1 MNESTF
7 IGLANNAALLVALGL
22 VFDTVVL
29 KPGYEKT
36 YVKILTGIIF
46 GILGIAVMMTPW
58 EFIPGVIFD
67 TRSVILSIGGL
78 FFGILP
84 TLIAMLMTG
93 ALRIFQGGIGAWTG
107 TAVIITSGIFGIL
120 WRHKRKRVLDNISLV
135 ELYIF
140 GIVVHIAMLLW
151 MLSLPWAIAKSV
163 LSNISLPVMILYP
176 TGTLLLGKLMIARLK
191 RKKDRDALSHSEAR
205 WRSLTG
211 NSPDHIL
218 TLDNNLNIQFANFAA
233 PGLTVEELIGTPLHQ
248 YVEGENKQKEIKAIL
263 ESVLK
268 TGEQKTYETE
278 YDIPDGGTIYYETR
292 AVPRRLESSKD
303 IVGLTVSSR
312 NITERKESEKM
323 LEESEERYRG
333 IVEDT
338 PVLVCNF
345 KPDYAIEFVNS
356 AYCSLFEMTYEELI
370 GKSILSLIP
379 EKDRETVTRNIS
391 SLAIDSPVMSHEH
404 QVILPDGNTGWQ
416 EWVNRVFF
424 DKNGEAA
431 YFQSVGIDITDRKM
445 AEKELLESEI
455 KYRALFDNAP
465 IMMHSINNEGNL
477 IEVNQMWIKT
487 LGYKREEAL
496 GKASLSFLTKES
508 REYAFSEMFP
518 EFYEKGYVK
527 DIYYQFIK
535 KNGEIVDVMLS
546 AISEKSETGE
556 IIRSTAILEDITEKK
571 KLEEEKR
578 QHELEKQK
586 IIEIL
591 GLINAS
597 KSIDDLAKIV
607 TTEIKELSKV
617 EAVGLRFR
625 AGEDYPY
632 YTTTGFTKE
641 FVLAENSLCVTDI
654 NGQILKDQ
662 IGNPVLECMCGNII
676 SGRFDP
682 NFPFFTE
689 FGSFWANCTSDL
701 LANTTES
708 DRQARTRNRC
718 NGEGYESVALIPLK
732 ARDEIFGLI
741 QLNDFKKNMFSHQ
754 SINSFERIASNIA
767 NAIENFLVNEKIKFA
782 LKEKETLLHEIH
794 HRVKNNMQVIN
805 SLLKLQSNNIEDKR
819 IKEILKDSQS
829 RVYAMSA
836 VHETLHGS
844 EKLSEI
850 DLKTYLSKITTSIF
864 QTYSTDHRKIKLN
877 SNITESPISINQA
890 YPLGLVINELI
901 SNAMKYAFLDDRTG
915 EISVSMQRHD
925 KELELIVM
933 DNGIGMPKGLDWK
946 NSKSLGL
953 KLVRTL
959 AENQLDGSIEMECYN
974 GTKFTIKFNIET

>member
-527 DIYYQFIK
+527 DIYY
-535 KNGEIVDVMLS
+535 M
-546 AISEKSETGE
+546 T
-556 IIRSTAILEDITEKK
+556 
-571 KLEEEKR
+571 
-578 QHELEKQK
+578 
-586 IIEIL
+586 
-591 GLINAS
+591 
-597 KSIDDLAKIV
+597 
-607 TTEIKELSKV
+607 
-617 EAVGLRFR
+617 
-625 AGEDYPY
+625 
-632 YTTTGFTKE
+632 
-641 FVLAENSLCVTDI
+641 
-654 NGQILKDQ
+654 
-662 IGNPVLECMCGNII
+662 IG
-676 SGRFDP
+676 
-682 NFPFFTE
+682 
-689 FGSFWANCTSDL
+689 
-701 LANTTES
+701 
-708 DRQARTRNRC
+708 
-718 NGEGYESVALIPLK
+718 
-732 ARDEIFGLI
+732 
-741 QLNDFKKNMFSHQ
+741 
-754 SINSFERIASNIA
+754 
-767 NAIENFLVNEKIKFA
+767 
-782 LKEKETLLHEIH
+782 
-794 HRVKNNMQVIN
+794 
-805 SLLKLQSNNIEDKR
+805 
-819 IKEILKDSQS
+819 
-829 RVYAMSA
+829 
-836 VHETLHGS
+836 
-844 EKLSEI
+844 
-850 DLKTYLSKITTSIF
+850 
-864 QTYSTDHRKIKLN
+864 
-877 SNITESPISINQA
+877 
-890 YPLGLVINELI
+890 
-901 SNAMKYAFLDDRTG
+901 
-915 EISVSMQRHD
+915 
-925 KELELIVM
+925 
-933 DNGIGMPKGLDWK
+933 
-946 NSKSLGL
+946 
-953 KLVRTL
+953 
-959 AENQLDGSIEMECYN
+959 
-974 GTKFTIKFNIET
+974 

>member
-819 IKEILKDSQS
+819 IKEIL
-829 RVYAMSA
+829 
-836 VHETLHGS
+836 
-844 EKLSEI
+844 
-850 DLKTYLSKITTSIF
+850 
-864 QTYSTDHRKIKLN
+864 
-877 SNITESPISINQA
+877 
-890 YPLGLVINELI
+890 
-901 SNAMKYAFLDDRTG
+901 
-915 EISVSMQRHD
+915 
-925 KELELIVM
+925 
-933 DNGIGMPKGLDWK
+933 
-946 NSKSLGL
+946 
-953 KLVRTL
+953 
-959 AENQLDGSIEMECYN
+959 
-974 GTKFTIKFNIET
+974 